1 MGTGTVLDSAQ
12 ADVEVACAALK
23 RLQTLDYWQIPELDL
38 LAFASLVEGVA
49 RLTYAAQ
56 VRVAGEVDTRNTAAL
71 FGSSA
76 PASLLR
82 ETLTISAADA
92 KARLSAASMI
102 LPQITPT
109 GMKTDPVLPELAA
122 AMTQGLIGTEQIRTI
137 VATIKAAPPDVD
149 QGLLE
154 TAKHVLVDTG
164 CTYEPQPFAG
174 FAKMVALSLDPDG
187 KLNDKDPSDRV
198 ELTIGTRNPDTGMT
212 GFKGQLDDLG
222 VEMLGQAINGY
233 AKPQP
238 VDGEPDH
245 RTPKVRNGQALKE
258 VLRRFLN
265 LGDAPTHGGQR
276 PHITLTMN
284 YQDLRNRIGAAY
296 LELGGVITAGEAR
309 LLACDADIIPAVLG
323 STSEI
328 LDVGRA
334 QRLFTPAIRKAITLR
349 DRGCT
354 FPGCD
359 RPPGCTDAHH
369 VLSWLDGGISSYDNG
384 CLLCRHHHTVIH
396 QGNWHIQWA
405 TDGTPE
411 FIPPEFVDPERKPRR
426 NTMHHIP

>member
-12 ADVEVACAALK
+12 ADVAVACAALK

-38 LAFASLVEGVA
+38 LAFASAVEGVA

-56 VRVAGEVDTRNTAAL
+56 VRVAGEIDTRNTAAL

-92 KARLSAASMI
+92 KARLSAASMT

-122 AMTQGLIGTEQIRTI
+122 AMTRRVDRHRTDPHHRRHHQSRRHPTSI
-137 VATIKAAPPDVD
+137 T
-149 QGLLE
+149 GLLE
-154 TAKHVLVDTG
+154 TGEDTCWSTPG
-164 CTYEPQPFAG
+164 ASYEPKPFAG

-284 YQDLRNRIGAAY
+284 YQDLRDRIGAAY
-296 LELGGVITAGEAR
+296 LELGGVITPGEAR

-323 STSEI
+323 STSEV

-334 QRLFTPAIRKAITLR
+334 QRLFTPAIRKAITL
-349 DRGCT
+349 G
-354 FPGCD
+354 
-359 RPPGCTDAHH
+359 
-369 VLSWLDGGISSYDNG
+369 L
-384 CLLCRHHHTVIH
+384 
-396 QGNWHIQWA
+396 
-405 TDGTPE
+405 E
-411 FIPPEFVDPERKPRR
+411 
-426 NTMHHIP
+426 